1 MTDEASGGA
10 PDRVGDGPA
19 DRSGAD
25 GERPAAPH
33 RTDGDGPDEW
43 RIYRGN
49 GGVRTLP
56 LPAAPPWRRF
66 GGAAPGP
73 SGPVGDLPA
82 ARRPA
87 ADYRIGPQEVD
98 VVNAALHL
106 RRPLLVTG
114 RPGTGKSSL
123 AASVAAEL
131 GLGPVLRWP
140 VNSRTALQDGL
151 YRYDAVGRL
160 RETGRARE
168 LGAAEP
174 DMGSYVRLG
183 PLGTALATGRPG
195 RPRVLLVDE
204 LDKGDLD
211 LPNDLL
217 VVFEE
222 GEFEIPE
229 LSRLPDDSPDVRV
242 MLTGTRARHAVHHGV
257 VSCHEFPVTILTSNG
272 ERDFPPAFLRRC
284 LRLDLPEP
292 GEQRLREIVRT
303 HLGEDGLRAGEDLIE
318 AFLHRRD
325 HDRAALATDQLLNAV
340 HLRISGVDL
349 GRDGLLAAVL
359 RPLEDAEPGLG

>member
-1 MTDEASGGA
+1 MTEGPDAWRLYRGTDEVRGA
-10 PDRVGDGPA
+10 V
-19 DRSGAD
+19 
-25 GERPAAPH
+25 
-33 RTDGDGPDEW
+33 
-43 RIYRGN
+43 
-49 GGVRTLP
+49 LP
-56 LPAAPPWRRF
+56 PAPPWRRF
-66 GGAAPGP
+66 TRDTDA
-73 SGPVGDLPA
+73 
-82 ARRPA
+82 RPA
-87 ADYRIGPQEVD
+87 PTYRIGPQEAD

-123 AASVAAEL
+123 AASVAREL
-131 GLGPVLRWP
+131 GLGPVLGWP

-160 RETGRARE
+160 RDTGRARE
-168 LGAAEP
+168 VGAPEP
-174 DMGSYVRLG
+174 DMGSYIRLG

-204 LDKGDLD
+204 LDKGDID

-229 LSRLPDDSPDVRV
+229 LSRLPDDSPDVDV
-242 MLTGTRARHAVHHGV
+242 MLTGTRERHRVHQGLIR
-257 VSCHEFPVTILTSNG
+257 CQEFPMTILTSNG

-292 GEQRLREIVRT
+292 TEERLREIVSA
-303 HLGEDGLRAGEDLIE
+303 HLGEDGLRAAEDLIE
-318 AFLHRRD
+318 TFLSRRD
-325 HDRAALATDQLLNAV
+325 TDRAALATDQLLNAV

-349 GRDGLLAAVL
+349 DRDDLLAAVL
-359 RPLEDAEPGLG
+359 RPLEDAETGLA